1 MRSIM
6 KPSKGE
12 SERNKESDFPA
23 IAIMIESH
31 QSKDTFHTTTVPKRK
46 GERMEKLIKMVETMK
61 PFFEKVS
68 NNPYLRAI
76 RDGFVSCIPV
86 ILFSSLF
93 ILVACVP
100 EIFGFKWPDNISSVL
115 WLAYNASMGILSLL
129 MVATIAKS
137 LTGSINHKLPKLRQ
151 INDTSVMIV
160 SIICLVLLAVEPIK
174 GGWSADFMGSKGLL
188 SAFVVAFSVP
198 NIYKF
203 FVARDITIKLP
214 DEVPHFIA
222 QTFADL
228 IPLSVA
234 VFIFWL
240 VSIVFK
246 NVTGILFSAWILE
259 LFKPLFVAAD
269 GYIGIAIIYGAMA
282 MFWFVGIHGPSIVE
296 PAVTAIYI
304 ANIEANLQIATA
316 GGHATNI
323 LTHPT
328 SYFVATL
335 GGTGATLMFCAM
347 CAFIAK
353 SKQLKAVG
361 RASIIPVCFAVNEP
375 ILFGAPI
382 VLNPVLF
389 VPFIAAPIA
398 NVWIFKFFVDNLGM
412 NSFLY
417 ILPWTTPAPIGL
429 VIATGFAKLAFVLAP
444 LLLIVDAVLYYPFFR
459 VYDTQLVA
467 RETAIANGEISA
479 DDETAEIP
487 ADAYAAAEKAEAGE
501 PEEKKEEAPAV
512 AADTSASE
520 GGKDGEKRV
529 LVLCAS
535 GATSSM
541 LAKAITKGAEKR
553 HAPVESIAMAY
564 GQHKD
569 VITDYD
575 LIVLAPQM
583 ASMYDELKHD
593 CDEKGV
599 KSATTSGREYV
610 GLTRDPDKA
619 LDFALALMAN

>member
-1 MRSIM
+1 
-6 KPSKGE
+6 
-12 SERNKESDFPA
+12 
-23 IAIMIESH
+23 
-31 QSKDTFHTTTVPKRK
+31 
-46 GERMEKLIKMVETMK
+46 MEKLIKMVETLK
-61 PFFEKVS
+61 PMFEKVS
-68 NNPYLRAI
+68 NNIYLRAI

-100 EIFGFKWPDNISSVL
+100 EIFDYKWPESISTVL
-115 WLAYNASMGILSLL
+115 WQAYNYSMGMLGIL

-137 LTGSINHKLPKLRQ
+137 LTDSINTKMPKLRQ
-151 INDTSVMIV
+151 INDVSVMIV
-160 SIICLVLLAVEPIK
+160 SIICLLLLAVAPVE
-174 GGWSADFMGSKGLL
+174 GGISTEFMGTKGLL
-188 SAFVVAFSVP
+188 SAFVVAFTVP

-203 FVARDITIKLP
+203 FVKRNITIKLP
-214 DEVPHFIA
+214 DEVPHYIA

-234 VFIFWL
+234 VMIYWVFG
-240 VSIVFK
+240 IVFK
-246 NVTGILFSAWILE
+246 EATGMMFGAWILE
-259 LFKPLFVAAD
+259 VFKPLFVAAD
-269 GYIGIAIIYGAMA
+269 GYIGVAIIYGAMA

-304 ANIEANLQIATA
+304 ANIEANLQIVSA

-353 SKQLKAVG
+353 SKQLRAVG
-361 RASIIPVCFAVNEP
+361 RASIIPVTFAVNEP

-389 VPFIAAPIA
+389 VPFILAPIL
-398 NVWIFKFFVDNLGM
+398 NVWIFKFFVDSLGM
-412 NSFLY
+412 NAFTY
-417 ILPWTTPAPIGL
+417 ILPWTMPAPIGL
-429 VIATGFAKLAFVLAP
+429 IIGTGFAQLAFVLAP
-444 LLLIVDAVLYYPFFR
+444 LLLAVDAVLYYPFFR
-459 VYDTQLVA
+459 VYDAQLVEKEKA
-467 RETAIANGEISA
+467 GVTEAAA
-479 DDETAEIP
+479 DETP
-487 ADAYAAAEKAEAGE
+487 AAEA
-501 PEEKKEEAPAV
+501 APAV
-512 AADTSASE
+512 AAVELPTD
-520 GGKDGEKRV
+520 EKRV

-541 LAKAITKGAEKR
+541 LAKAITKGAEQR

-569 VITDYD
+569 IITDFD

-583 ASMYDELKHD
+583 ASMYDELKTD
-593 CDEKGV
+593 CDAKGV

-610 GLTRDPDKA
+610 GLTRDPEKA
-619 LDFALALMAN
+619 LDFALALMAH

>member
-1 MRSIM
+1 
-6 KPSKGE
+6 
-12 SERNKESDFPA
+12 
-23 IAIMIESH
+23 
-31 QSKDTFHTTTVPKRK
+31 
-46 GERMEKLIKMVETMK
+46 MEKLIKMVETLK
-61 PFFEKVS
+61 PMFEKVS
-68 NNPYLRAI
+68 NNIYLRAI

-100 EIFGFKWPDNISSVL
+100 EIFDYKWPESISTVL
-115 WLAYNASMGILSLL
+115 WQAYNYSMGILGIL

-137 LTGSINHKLPKLRQ
+137 LTDSINTKMPKLRQ
-151 INDTSVMIV
+151 INDVSVMIV
-160 SIICLVLLAVEPIK
+160 SIICLLLLAVAPVE
-174 GGWSADFMGSKGLL
+174 GGISTEFMGTKGLL
-188 SAFVVAFSVP
+188 SAFVVAFTVP

-203 FVARDITIKLP
+203 FVKRNITIKLP
-214 DEVPHFIA
+214 DEVPHYIA

-234 VFIFWL
+234 VLIYWIFG
-240 VSIVFK
+240 IVFK
-246 NVTGILFSAWILE
+246 ETTGMMFGAWVLE
-259 LFKPLFVAAD
+259 VFKPLFVAAD
-269 GYIGIAIIYGAMA
+269 GYIGVAIIYGAMA
-282 MFWFVGIHGPSIVE
+282 MFWFMGIHGPSIVE

-304 ANIEANLQIATA
+304 ANIEANLQIVSN
-316 GGHATNI
+316 GGHAVNI

-353 SKQLKAVG
+353 SKQLRAVG
-361 RASIIPVCFAVNEP
+361 RASIIPVTFAVNEP

-389 VPFIAAPIA
+389 FPFILAPIF
-398 NVWIFKFFVDNLGM
+398 NVWIFKFFVDTLGM
-412 NSFLY
+412 NSFTY

-429 VIATGFAKLAFVLAP
+429 IIGTGFAKLAFVLAP
-444 LLLIVDAVLYYPFFR
+444 LLLLVDAVLYYPFFR
-459 VYDTQLVA
+459 VYDAQLV
-467 RETAIANGEISA
+467 EK
-479 DDETAEIP
+479 
-487 ADAYAAAEKAEAGE
+487 EKAGIGTEEETVAEAV
-501 PEEKKEEAPAV
+501 EEAAAPAV
-512 AADTSASE
+512 AAAE
-520 GGKDGEKRV
+520 LPKEEKRV

-541 LAKAITKGAEKR
+541 LAKAITKGAQER

-569 VITDYD
+569 IITDFD
-575 LIVLAPQM
+575 LVVLAPQM
-583 ASMYDELKHD
+583 ASMYDELKAD
-593 CDEKGV
+593 CEAKGV

-610 GLTRDPDKA
+610 GLTRDPEKA
-619 LDFALALMAN
+619 LDFALALMAH

>member
-1 MRSIM
+1 MWVFHPRYNS
-6 KPSKGE
+6 
-12 SERNKESDFPA
+12 RDFR
-23 IAIMIESH
+23 I
-31 QSKDTFHTTTVPKRK
+31 
-46 GERMEKLIKMVETMK
+46 
-61 PFFEKVS
+61 
-68 NNPYLRAI
+68 YLRAI

-86 ILFSSLF
+86 ILFSSIF

-100 EIFGFKWPDNISSVL
+100 EIFEYKWPDYISSVL
-115 WLAYNASMGILSLL
+115 WQAYNFSMGILAIL

-137 LTGSINHKLPKLRQ
+137 LTDSINHKLPKLRQ
-151 INDTSVMIV
+151 INDVSVMIV
-160 SIICLVLLAVEPIK
+160 SIICLMLLAVEPMK
-174 GGWSADFMGSKGLL
+174 GGISTEFMGTKGLL

-203 FVARDITIKLP
+203 FVKRNITIKLP
-214 DEVPHFIA
+214 DEVPHYIA

-228 IPLSVA
+228 IPLSFA
-234 VFIFWL
+234 VLVFWL
-240 VSIVFK
+240 FSVVFK
-246 NVTGILFSAWILE
+246 NTTGMMFGAWILE
-259 LFKPLFVAAD
+259 VFKPLFVAAD
-269 GYIGIAIIYGAMA
+269 GYIGVAIIYGAMA

-304 ANIEANLQIATA
+304 ANIEANLQIVSA

-328 SYFVATL
+328 SYFVATI

-361 RASIIPVCFAVNEP
+361 RASIVPVCFAVNEP

-389 VPFIAAPIA
+389 VPFILAPIA

-412 NSFLY
+412 NAFTY

-429 VIATGFAKLAFVLAP
+429 IVGTGFAKLAFILAP
-444 LLLIVDAVLYYPFFR
+444 LLLFVDTVLYYPFFR
-459 VYDTQLVA
+459 VYDSQLVA
-467 RETAIANGEISA
+467 RETAIANGEIA
-479 DDETAEIP
+479 PDDEESATP
-487 ADAYAAAEKAEAGE
+487 ADAVAAAEKLEAGS
-501 PEEKKEEAPAV
+501 
-512 AADTSASE
+512 AAKQVENPTS
-520 GGKDGEKRV
+520 EKRV

-541 LAKAITKGAEKR
+541 LAKAISKGAEKR
-553 HAPVESIAMAY
+553 NAPVESIAMAY

-569 VITDYD
+569 VINDFD

-593 CDEKGV
+593 CDEQGV

-610 GLTRDPDKA
+610 GLTRDPEKA

>member
-1 MRSIM
+1 
-6 KPSKGE
+6 
-12 SERNKESDFPA
+12 
-23 IAIMIESH
+23 
-31 QSKDTFHTTTVPKRK
+31 
-46 GERMEKLIKMVETMK
+46 MEKMIALVERMK

-68 NNPYLRAI
+68 NNKYLRAI

-93 ILVACVP
+93 
-100 EIFGFKWPDNISSVL
+100 
-115 WLAYNASMGILSLL
+115 L
-129 MVATIAKS
+129 MVATISKS
-137 LTGSINHKLPKLRQ
+137 LTDSINNKLPKLRQ
-151 INDTSVMIV
+151 INDVSVMIV
-160 SIICLVLLAVEPIK
+160 AIICLLLLAVKPIE
-174 GGWSADFMGSKGLL
+174 GGMAAEFMGTKGLL

-203 FVARDITIKLP
+203 FVSRNITIKLP
-214 DEVPHFIA
+214 DEVPHYIA

-234 VFIFWL
+234 VFVFWAGSL
-240 VSIVFK
+240 VFQHL
-246 NVTGILFSAWILE
+246 TGMMFGVWILE

-269 GYIGIAIIYGAMA
+269 GYIGVAIIYGAMA

-304 ANIEANLQIATA
+304 ANIEANLQIYSA
-316 GGHATNI
+316 GGHAVNI

-353 SKQLKAVG
+353 SQQLKAVG
-361 RASIIPVCFAVNEP
+361 RASIIPVTFAVNEP

-389 VPFIAAPIA
+389 FPFILTPIA

-429 VIATGFAKLAFVLAP
+429 VIGTGFAKLAFILAP
-444 LLLIVDAVLYYPFFR
+444 LLLVVDAVMYYPFFR
-459 VYDTQLVA
+459 VYDKQLVA

-479 DDETAEIP
+479 DDEETATPEDAEKEAEAIEEGVVMQP
-487 ADAYAAAEKAEAGE
+487 AMAGAAANASANVAQASSAAALQSEAEAE
-501 PEEKKEEAPAV
+501 DMPER
-512 AADTSASE
+512 
-520 GGKDGEKRV
+520 RV

-541 LAKAITKGAEKR
+541 LAKAISKGAKQR
-553 HAPVESIAMAY
+553 GVPVESIAMAY

-569 VITDYD
+569 LISDFD
-575 LIVLAPQM
+575 LIILAPQM
-583 ASMYDELKHD
+583 ASMFDELQQD
-593 CDEKGV
+593 CNAKGV

-610 GLTRDPDKA
+610 GLTRDPQKA
-619 LDFALALMAN
+619 LDFALNLIKD

>member
-1 MRSIM
+1 
-6 KPSKGE
+6 
-12 SERNKESDFPA
+12 
-23 IAIMIESH
+23 
-31 QSKDTFHTTTVPKRK
+31 
-46 GERMEKLIKMVETMK
+46 MEKLIKLVETMK

-93 ILVACVP
+93 ILVASVP
-100 EIFGFKWPDNISSVL
+100 EIFGVKVPDHIAKHL
-115 WLAYNASMGILSLL
+115 WQAYNYSMGILALL

-137 LTGSINHKLPKLRQ
+137 LTDNINHRLPKMRQ
-151 INDTSVMIV
+151 INDVSVMIV
-160 SIICLVLLAVEPIK
+160 SIICLLLLAVAPVDK
-174 GGWSADFMGSKGLL
+174 GLSQEFMGTKGLL
-188 SAFVVAFSVP
+188 SAFVVAFTVP

-203 FVARDITIKLP
+203 FVSRNITIKLP
-214 DEVPHFIA
+214 DEVPHYIA

-234 VFIFWL
+234 VFVFWIGSIIFQ
-240 VSIVFK
+240 SI
-246 NVTGILFSAWILE
+246 TGMLFGAWILE

-304 ANIEANLQIATA
+304 ANIEANLQIVTA

-353 SKQLKAVG
+353 SKQLRAVG
-361 RASIIPVCFAVNEP
+361 RASIVPVCFAVNEP

-389 VPFIAAPIA
+389 VPFILAPIA
-398 NVWIFKFFVDNLGM
+398 NVWLFKFFVDGLGM
-412 NSFLY
+412 NSFIY

-429 VIATGFAKLAFVLAP
+429 VIATGFAKLAFILAP
-444 LLLIVDAVLYYPFFR
+444 LLLIMDAVIYYPFFR

-479 DDETAEIP
+479 DDEDAAIP
-487 ADAYAAAEKAEAGE
+487 ADAYAAAEQVEAGSAAAVPAAGEAKDAAPAQAAEA
-501 PEEKKEEAPAV
+501 AP
-512 AADTSASE
+512 TE
-520 GGKDGEKRV
+520 EKRV

-541 LAKAITKGAEKR
+541 LAKAIEKGAKKR
-553 HAPVESIAMAY
+553 HVPVESTAMAY

-569 VITDYD
+569 IITDFD

-619 LDFALALMAN
+619 LDFALGCMS

>member
-1 MRSIM
+1 
-6 KPSKGE
+6 
-12 SERNKESDFPA
+12 
-23 IAIMIESH
+23 
-31 QSKDTFHTTTVPKRK
+31 
-46 GERMEKLIKMVETMK
+46 MEKMIALVERMK

-68 NNPYLRAI
+68 NNKYLRAI

-93 ILVACVP
+93 ILVASVP
-100 EIFGFKWPDNISSVL
+100 EIFGIKLPKEVSTPL
-115 WLAYNASMGILSLL
+115 WQAYNYSMGILAVL
-129 MVATIAKS
+129 MVATISKS
-137 LTGSINHKLPKLRQ
+137 LTDSINNKLPKLRQ
-151 INDTSVMIV
+151 INDVSVMIV
-160 SIICLVLLAVEPIK
+160 AIICLLLLAVKPIE
-174 GGWSADFMGSKGLL
+174 GGMAAEFMGTKGLL

-203 FVARDITIKLP
+203 FVSRNITIKLP
-214 DEVPHFIA
+214 DEVPHYIV

-234 VFIFWL
+234 VFVFWAGSL
-240 VSIVFK
+240 VFQHL
-246 NVTGILFSAWILE
+246 TGMMFGVWILE

-269 GYIGIAIIYGAMA
+269 GYIGVAIIYGAMA

-304 ANIEANLQIATA
+304 ANIEANLQIYSA
-316 GGHATNI
+316 GGHAVNI

-353 SKQLKAVG
+353 SQQLKAVG
-361 RASIIPVCFAVNEP
+361 RASIIPVTFAVNEP

-389 VPFIAAPIA
+389 FPFILTPIA

-429 VIATGFAKLAFVLAP
+429 VIGTGFAKLAFILAP
-444 LLLIVDAVLYYPFFR
+444 LLLVVDAVMYYPFFR
-459 VYDTQLVA
+459 VYDKQLVA

-479 DDETAEIP
+479 DDEETATPEDAEKEAEAIEEGVVMQP
-487 ADAYAAAEKAEAGE
+487 AMAGAAANASANVAQASSAAALQSEAEAE
-501 PEEKKEEAPAV
+501 DMPER
-512 AADTSASE
+512 
-520 GGKDGEKRV
+520 RV

-541 LAKAITKGAEKR
+541 LAKAISKGAKQR
-553 HAPVESIAMAY
+553 GVPVESIAMAY

-569 VITDYD
+569 LISDFD
-575 LIVLAPQM
+575 LIILAPQM
-583 ASMYDELKHD
+583 ASMFDELQQD
-593 CDEKGV
+593 CNAKGV

-610 GLTRDPDKA
+610 GLTRDPQKA
-619 LDFALALMAN
+619 LDFALNLIKD

>member
-1 MRSIM
+1 M
-6 KPSKGE
+6 
-12 SERNKESDFPA
+12 D
-23 IAIMIESH
+23 
-31 QSKDTFHTTTVPKRK
+31 
-46 GERMEKLIKMVETMK
+46 KLIKMVETMK

-68 NNPYLRAI
+68 NNIYLRAI

-100 EIFGFKWPDNISSVL
+100 EIFDYKWPEYISKTL
-115 WLAYNASMGILSLL
+115 WQAYGYSMGILALL

-137 LTGSINHKLPKLRQ
+137 LTDSINTKMPKLRQ
-151 INDTSVMIV
+151 INDVSVMIV
-160 SIICLVLLAVEPIK
+160 SIICLLLLAVEQVE
-174 GGWSADFMGSKGLL
+174 GGLSTDFMGTKGLL
-188 SAFVVAFSVP
+188 SAFVVAFTVP

-203 FVARDITIKLP
+203 FVKRNITIKLP
-214 DEVPHFIA
+214 DEVPHYIA

-234 VFIFWL
+234 VLLYWIF
-240 VSIVFK
+240 SIVFK
-246 NVTGILFSAWILE
+246 NATGMMFGAWILE
-259 LFKPLFVAAD
+259 VFKPLFVAAD
-269 GYIGIAIIYGAMA
+269 GYVGVAIIYGAMA

-304 ANIEANLQIATA
+304 ANIEANLQIVQA

-323 LTHPT
+323 LTHST

-353 SKQLKAVG
+353 SKQLRAVG
-361 RASIIPVCFAVNEP
+361 KASIIPVTFAVNEP

-389 VPFIAAPIA
+389 VPFILAPIL
-398 NVWIFKFFVDNLGM
+398 NVWVFKFFVDELGM
-412 NSFLY
+412 NSFIY

-429 VIATGFAKLAFVLAP
+429 VLATGFAKLSFILAP
-444 LLLIVDAVLYYPFFR
+444 LLLIMDAVLYYPFFR
-459 VYDTQLVA
+459 VYDAQLVE
-467 RETAIANGEISA
+467 REEAIARGEIT
-479 DDETAEIP
+479 DD
-487 ADAYAAAEKAEAGE
+487 GE
-501 PEEKKEEAPAV
+501 VVEEAPV
-512 AADTSASE
+512 LAAAAQKETKEEPKKIETPTD
-520 GGKDGEKRV
+520 EKRV

-541 LAKAITKGAEKR
+541 LAKAITKGAQKR

-569 VITDYD
+569 IITDFD
-575 LIVLAPQM
+575 LIILAPQM
-583 ASMYDELKHD
+583 ASMYEELKHD
-593 CDEKGV
+593 CDAKGV

-610 GLTRDPDKA
+610 GLTREPDKA
-619 LDFALALMAN
+619 LDFALSLMAT

>member
-1 MRSIM
+1 
-6 KPSKGE
+6 
-12 SERNKESDFPA
+12 
-23 IAIMIESH
+23 
-31 QSKDTFHTTTVPKRK
+31 
-46 GERMEKLIKMVETMK
+46 MEKLIKMVEKMK

-68 NNPYLRAI
+68 NNIYLRAI

-100 EIFGFKWPDNISSVL
+100 EIFDYKWPKAISTVL
-115 WLAYNASMGILSLL
+115 WQAYNYSMGMLGIL

-137 LTGSINHKLPKLRQ
+137 LTDSINTKMPKLRQ
-151 INDTSVMIV
+151 INDVSVMIV
-160 SIICLVLLAVEPIK
+160 SIICLLLLAVAPVE
-174 GGWSADFMGSKGLL
+174 GGISTEFMGTKGLL
-188 SAFVVAFSVP
+188 SAFVVAFTVP

-203 FVARDITIKLP
+203 FVKRNITIKLP
-214 DEVPHFIA
+214 DEVPHYIA

-234 VFIFWL
+234 VMIYWVFG
-240 VSIVFK
+240 IVFK
-246 NVTGILFSAWILE
+246 EATGMMFGAWILE
-259 LFKPLFVAAD
+259 VFKPLFVAAD
-269 GYIGIAIIYGAMA
+269 GYIGLAIIYGAMA

-304 ANIEANLQIATA
+304 ANIEANLQIVNA

-353 SKQLKAVG
+353 SKQLRAVG
-361 RASIIPVCFAVNEP
+361 RASIVPVTFAVNEP
-375 ILFGAPI
+375 IIFGAPI

-389 VPFIAAPIA
+389 FPFVLTPIL
-398 NVWIFKFFVDNLGM
+398 NVWVFKFFVDNLGM
-412 NSFLY
+412 NAFTY

-429 VIATGFAKLAFVLAP
+429 IIGTGFAQLAFVLAP
-444 LLLIVDAVLYYPFFR
+444 LLLVMDAALYYPFFR
-459 VYDTQLVA
+459 VYDAQLVEKEKA
-467 RETAIANGEISA
+467 G
-479 DDETAEIP
+479 
-487 ADAYAAAEKAEAGE
+487 AAEEVV
-501 PEEKKEEAPAV
+501 EEVPAEEAAPVV
-512 AADTSASE
+512 AAEELPSE
-520 GGKDGEKRV
+520 EKRV

-541 LAKAITKGAEKR
+541 LAKAITKGAEHR

-569 VITDYD
+569 IITDFD
-575 LIVLAPQM
+575 LVVLAPQM
-583 ASMYDELKHD
+583 ASMYDELKSD
-593 CDEKGV
+593 CDAKGV

-619 LDFALALMAN
+619 LDFALALMAH

>member
-1 MRSIM
+1 METII
-6 KPSKGE
+6 KLV
-12 SERNKESDFPA
+12 ER
-23 IAIMIESH
+23 
-31 QSKDTFHTTTVPKRK
+31 
-46 GERMEKLIKMVETMK
+46 MK

-68 NNPYLRAI
+68 NNKYLRAI

-100 EIFGFKWPDNISSVL
+100 EIFDYHWPESISGVL
-115 WLAYNASMGILSLL
+115 WQAYNGSMGIL

-137 LTGSINHKLPKLRQ
+137 LTGSINNTLPKLRQ

-160 SIICLVLLAVEPIK
+160 SIICLLLLAVEPIK
-174 GGWSADFMGSKGLL
+174 GGYAAEFMGTKGLL
-188 SAFVVAFSVP
+188 SAFVVAFIVP

-203 FVARDITIKLP
+203 FVSRNITIKLP
-214 DEVPHFIA
+214 EEVPHYIA

-234 VFIFWL
+234 ILAFWL
-240 VSIVFK
+240 FSIGFK
-246 NVTGILFSAWILE
+246 NVTGMMFGAWILE
-259 LFKPLFVAAD
+259 VFKPLFVAAD
-269 GYIGIAIIYGAMA
+269 GYVGVAIIYGAMA
-282 MFWFVGIHGPSIVE
+282 LFWFVGIHGPSIVE

-304 ANIEANLQIATA
+304 ANIEMNLQIVSG
-316 GGHATNI
+316 GGHATAI

-328 SYFVATL
+328 SYFVATI

-361 RASIIPVCFAVNEP
+361 RASMIPVCFAVNEP

-389 VPFIAAPIA
+389 VPFILAPIL
-398 NVWIFKFFVDNLGM
+398 NVWTFKFFVDVLGM
-412 NSFLY
+412 NSFSF

-429 VIATGFAKLAFVLAP
+429 VVGTGFAPLAFALAP
-444 LLLIVDAVLYYPFFR
+444 LLLVMDAVLYYPFFR
-459 VYDTQLVA
+459 VYDAQLVEREAAVA
-467 RETAIANGEISA
+467 RGEIVE
-479 DDETAEIP
+479 DEPEAVPSKAEP
-487 ADAYAAAEKAEAGE
+487 VAAAEIKA
-501 PEEKKEEAPAV
+501 PSEEK
-512 AADTSASE
+512 T
-520 GGKDGEKRV
+520 V

-541 LAKAITKGAEKR
+541 LAKAISKGADER
-553 HAPVESIAMAY
+553 HVSVKSIAMAY

-599 KSATTSGREYV
+599 KSTTTSGREYV
-610 GLTRDPDKA
+610 DLTRDPGKA
-619 LDFALALMAN
+619 LDFALACMAN

>member
-1 MRSIM
+1 
-6 KPSKGE
+6 
-12 SERNKESDFPA
+12 
-23 IAIMIESH
+23 
-31 QSKDTFHTTTVPKRK
+31 
-46 GERMEKLIKMVETMK
+46 MEKLIKLVETMK

-100 EIFGFKWPDNISSVL
+100 EIFDYKWPDNISSVL

-160 SIICLVLLAVEPIK
+160 SIICLLLLAVEPIK

-188 SAFVVAFSVP
+188 SAFVVAFLVP

-203 FVARDITIKLP
+203 FVSRNITIKLP
-214 DEVPHFIA
+214 DEVPHYIA

-234 VFIFWL
+234 VFVFWAGS
-240 VSIVFK
+240 VVFK
-246 NVTGILFSAWILE
+246 NATGMLFSAWILE

-304 ANIEANLQIATA
+304 ANIEANLQIVTA

-412 NSFLY
+412 NSFIY

-444 LLLIVDAVLYYPFFR
+444 LLLIIDAVLYYPFFR

-479 DDETAEIP
+479 DDEDAAIP
-487 ADAYAAAEKAEAGE
+487 ADAYAAAEKEEAGE
-501 PEEKKEEAPAV
+501 TKAAPAV
-512 AADTSASE
+512 AADASAA
-520 GGKDGEKRV
+520 DGEEKHV

-541 LAKAITKGAEKR
+541 LAKAIDKGAEKR
-553 HAPVESIAMAY
+553 GAHVEAIAMAY

-569 VITDYD
+569 IISDYD

-593 CDEKGV
+593 CDEQGV
-599 KSATTSGREYV
+599 KSATTSGRQYV
-610 GLTRDPDKA
+610 GLTRDPEKA
-619 LDFALALMAN
+619 LDFALACMA

>member
-1 MRSIM
+1 M
-6 KPSKGE
+6 
-12 SERNKESDFPA
+12 D
-23 IAIMIESH
+23 
-31 QSKDTFHTTTVPKRK
+31 
-46 GERMEKLIKMVETMK
+46 KLIKMVETMK

-68 NNPYLRAI
+68 NNIYLRAI

-93 ILVACVP
+93 ILVASVP
-100 EIFGFKWPDNISSVL
+100 EIFGVKVPDNIAKHL
-115 WLAYNASMGILSLL
+115 WQAYNYSMGILSVL

-137 LTGSINHKLPKLRQ
+137 LTDSINHKLPKLRQ
-151 INDTSVMIV
+151 INDVSVMIV
-160 SIICLVLLAVEPIK
+160 SIICLLLLAVGQVEK
-174 GGWSADFMGSKGLL
+174 GISMEFMGTKGLL
-188 SAFVVAFSVP
+188 SAFVVAFTVP

-203 FVARDITIKLP
+203 FVSRNITIKLP
-214 DEVPHFIA
+214 EEVPHYIA

-234 VFIFWL
+234 VFVFWIGSIIFQ
-240 VSIVFK
+240 
-246 NVTGILFSAWILE
+246 NVTGMLFGAWILE
-259 LFKPLFVAAD
+259 VFKPLFVAAD
-269 GYIGIAIIYGAMA
+269 GYIGVAIIYGAMA

-304 ANIEANLQIATA
+304 ANIEANLQIVSA

-389 VPFIAAPIA
+389 FPFILAPIA
-398 NVWIFKFFVDNLGM
+398 NVWIFKFFVDELGM
-412 NSFLY
+412 NSMIY

-429 VIATGFAKLAFVLAP
+429 VIATGFAKLAFILAP

-459 VYDTQLVA
+459 VYDSQLVA
-467 RETAIANGEISA
+467 RETAIANGEIAA
-479 DDETAEIP
+479 DDEETATPE
-487 ADAYAAAEKAEAGE
+487 DAVLAAEAIEAGQ
-501 PEEKKEEAPAV
+501 KEEPAPTQQAV
-512 AADTSASE
+512 PKE
-520 GGKDGEKRV
+520 EKRV

-541 LAKAITKGAEKR
+541 LAKAIEKGAKK
-553 HAPVESIAMAY
+553 HDAPVESIAMAY

-593 CDEKGV
+593 CDAQGV

-610 GLTRDPDKA
+610 SLTRDPDKA
-619 LDFALALMAN
+619 LDFALALMAH

>member
-1 MRSIM
+1 
-6 KPSKGE
+6 
-12 SERNKESDFPA
+12 
-23 IAIMIESH
+23 
-31 QSKDTFHTTTVPKRK
+31 
-46 GERMEKLIKMVETMK
+46 MEKLIQMVEKMK
-61 PFFEKVS
+61 PLFEKVS
-68 NNPYLRAI
+68 NNIYLRAI

-100 EIFGFKWPDNISSVL
+100 EIFDYKWPEKISTVL
-115 WLAYNASMGILSLL
+115 WQAYNYSMGMLGIL

-137 LTGSINHKLPKLRQ
+137 LTDSLNTKMPKLRQ
-151 INDTSVMIV
+151 INDVSVMIV
-160 SIICLVLLAVEPIK
+160 SIICLLLLAVAPVD
-174 GGWSADFMGSKGLL
+174 GGISTEFMGTKGLL
-188 SAFVVAFSVP
+188 SAFVVAFTVP

-203 FVARDITIKLP
+203 FVKRNITIKLP
-214 DEVPHFIA
+214 DEVPHYIA

-234 VFIFWL
+234 VMVYWVFG
-240 VSIVFK
+240 IVFK
-246 NVTGILFSAWILE
+246 EATGMMFGAWILE
-259 LFKPLFVAAD
+259 VFKPLFVAAD
-269 GYIGIAIIYGAMA
+269 GYIGLAVIYGAMA

-304 ANIEANLQIATA
+304 TNIEANLQIVSA

-353 SKQLKAVG
+353 SKQLRAVG
-361 RASIIPVCFAVNEP
+361 RASIVPVTFAVNEP
-375 ILFGAPI
+375 IIFGAPI

-389 VPFIAAPIA
+389 FPFVLTPIL
-398 NVWIFKFFVDNLGM
+398 NVWVFKFFVDNLGM
-412 NSFLY
+412 NAFTY

-429 VIATGFAKLAFVLAP
+429 IVGTGFAQLAFILAP
-444 LLLIVDAVLYYPFFR
+444 LLLVMDAVMYYPFFR
-459 VYDTQLVA
+459 VYDAQLVE
-467 RETAIANGEISA
+467 REKAGVTDEVEEEMESASVTAAPA
-479 DDETAEIP
+479 ATAE
-487 ADAYAAAEKAEAGE
+487 EV
-501 PEEKKEEAPAV
+501 PE
-512 AADTSASE
+512 D
-520 GGKDGEKRV
+520 EKRV

-541 LAKAITKGAEKR
+541 LAKAITKGAEHR

-569 VITDYD
+569 IITDFD
-575 LIVLAPQM
+575 LVVLAPQM
-583 ASMYDELKHD
+583 ASMYDELKSD
-593 CDEKGV
+593 CDAKGV
-599 KSATTSGREYV
+599 KSVTTSGREYV

-619 LDFALALMAN
+619 LDFALALMAH

>member
-1 MRSIM
+1 
-6 KPSKGE
+6 
-12 SERNKESDFPA
+12 
-23 IAIMIESH
+23 
-31 QSKDTFHTTTVPKRK
+31 
-46 GERMEKLIKMVETMK
+46 MEKLIKMVETMK

-429 VIATGFAKLAFVLAP
+429 VIGTGFAKLAFILAP
-444 LLLIVDAVLYYPFFR
+444 LLLIMDAVMYYPFFR
-459 VYDTQLVA
+459 VYDKQLVA

-479 DDETAEIP
+479 DDEETATP
-487 ADAYAAAEKAEAGE
+487 ADAEKEAEAIESGVAMQPAMAGAAAGNANVSEASSAAALQSE
-501 PEEKKEEAPAV
+501 AAPEDMTER
-512 AADTSASE
+512 
-520 GGKDGEKRV
+520 RV

-541 LAKAITKGAEKR
+541 LAKAISKGAKQR
-553 HAPVESIAMAY
+553 GVPVESIAMAY

-569 VITDYD
+569 IISDYD
-575 LIVLAPQM
+575 LIILAPQM
-583 ASMYDELKHD
+583 ASMFEELQQD
-593 CDEKGV
+593 CNAAGV

-610 GLTRDPDKA
+610 GLTRDPQKA
-619 LDFALALMAN
+619 LDFALNIIND

>member
-1 MRSIM
+1 
-6 KPSKGE
+6 
-12 SERNKESDFPA
+12 
-23 IAIMIESH
+23 
-31 QSKDTFHTTTVPKRK
+31 
-46 GERMEKLIKMVETMK
+46 MEKLIQMVEKMK
-61 PFFEKVS
+61 PLFEKVS
-68 NNPYLRAI
+68 NNIYLRAI

-100 EIFGFKWPDNISSVL
+100 EIFDYKWPEKISTVL
-115 WLAYNASMGILSLL
+115 WQAYNYSMGMLGIL

-137 LTGSINHKLPKLRQ
+137 LTDSLNTKMPKLRQ
-151 INDTSVMIV
+151 INDVSVMIV
-160 SIICLVLLAVEPIK
+160 SIICLLLLAVAPVD
-174 GGWSADFMGSKGLL
+174 GGISTEFMGTKGLL
-188 SAFVVAFSVP
+188 SAFVVAFTVP

-203 FVARDITIKLP
+203 FVKRNITIKLP
-214 DEVPHFIA
+214 DEVPHYIA

-234 VFIFWL
+234 VMVYWVFG
-240 VSIVFK
+240 IVFK
-246 NVTGILFSAWILE
+246 EATGMMFGAWILE
-259 LFKPLFVAAD
+259 VFKPLFVAAD
-269 GYIGIAIIYGAMA
+269 GYIGLAVIYGAMA

-304 ANIEANLQIATA
+304 ANIEANLQIVSA

-353 SKQLKAVG
+353 SKQLRAVG
-361 RASIIPVCFAVNEP
+361 RASIVPVTFAVNEP
-375 ILFGAPI
+375 IIFGAPI

-389 VPFIAAPIA
+389 FPFVLTPIL
-398 NVWIFKFFVDNLGM
+398 NVWVFKFFVDNLGM
-412 NSFLY
+412 NAFTY

-429 VIATGFAKLAFVLAP
+429 IVGTGFAQLAFLLAP
-444 LLLIVDAVLYYPFFR
+444 LLLVMDAVMYYPFFR
-459 VYDTQLVA
+459 VYDAQLVE
-467 RETAIANGEISA
+467 REKAGVTDEVEEEMESASVTAAPA
-479 DDETAEIP
+479 ATAE
-487 ADAYAAAEKAEAGE
+487 EV
-501 PEEKKEEAPAV
+501 PE
-512 AADTSASE
+512 D
-520 GGKDGEKRV
+520 EKRV

-541 LAKAITKGAEKR
+541 LAKAITKGAEHR

-569 VITDYD
+569 IITDFD
-575 LIVLAPQM
+575 LVVLAPQM
-583 ASMYDELKHD
+583 ASMYDELKSD
-593 CDEKGV
+593 CDAKGV
-599 KSATTSGREYV
+599 KSVTTSGREYV

-619 LDFALALMAN
+619 LDFALALMAH

>member
-1 MRSIM
+1 M
-6 KPSKGE
+6 
-12 SERNKESDFPA
+12 D
-23 IAIMIESH
+23 
-31 QSKDTFHTTTVPKRK
+31 
-46 GERMEKLIKMVETMK
+46 KLIKMVETMK

-68 NNPYLRAI
+68 NNIYLRAI

-100 EIFGFKWPDNISSVL
+100 EIFDYKWPESISSVL
-115 WLAYNASMGILSLL
+115 WQAYNYSMGMLGIL

-137 LTGSINHKLPKLRQ
+137 LTDSINTKMPKLRQ
-151 INDTSVMIV
+151 INDVSVMIV
-160 SIICLVLLAVEPIK
+160 SIICLLLLAVAPVE
-174 GGWSADFMGSKGLL
+174 GGISTEFMGTKGLL
-188 SAFVVAFSVP
+188 SAFVVAFTVP

-203 FVARDITIKLP
+203 FVKRNITIKLP
-214 DEVPHFIA
+214 DEVPHYIA

-234 VFIFWL
+234 VLVYWIFG
-240 VSIVFK
+240 IVFK
-246 NVTGILFSAWILE
+246 ETTGMMFGAWVLE
-259 LFKPLFVAAD
+259 VFKPLFVAAD
-269 GYIGIAIIYGAMA
+269 GYIGVAIIYGAMA
-282 MFWFVGIHGPSIVE
+282 MFWFMGIHGPSIVE

-304 ANIEANLQIATA
+304 ANIEANLQIVSN
-316 GGHATNI
+316 GGHAVNI

-328 SYFVATL
+328 SYFVATI

-353 SKQLKAVG
+353 SKQLRAVG
-361 RASIIPVCFAVNEP
+361 RASIIPVTFAVNEP

-389 VPFIAAPIA
+389 FPFILAPIF
-398 NVWIFKFFVDNLGM
+398 NVWIFKFFVDTLGM
-412 NSFLY
+412 NSFTY

-429 VIATGFAKLAFVLAP
+429 IIGTGFAKLAFVLAP
-444 LLLIVDAVLYYPFFR
+444 LLLLVDAVLYYPFFR
-459 VYDTQLVA
+459 VYDAQLV
-467 RETAIANGEISA
+467 EK
-479 DDETAEIP
+479 
-487 ADAYAAAEKAEAGE
+487 EKAGIGTEEETVTEAV
-501 PEEKKEEAPAV
+501 EKVGAPAV
-512 AADTSASE
+512 AAAELPQD
-520 GGKDGEKRV
+520 EKRV

-541 LAKAITKGAEKR
+541 LAKAITKGAQER

-569 VITDYD
+569 IITDFD
-575 LIVLAPQM
+575 LVVLAPQM
-583 ASMYDELKHD
+583 ASMYDELKTD
-593 CDEKGV
+593 CEAKGV

-610 GLTRDPDKA
+610 GLTRDPEKA
-619 LDFALALMAN
+619 LDFALALMAH

>member
-1 MRSIM
+1 
-6 KPSKGE
+6 
-12 SERNKESDFPA
+12 
-23 IAIMIESH
+23 
-31 QSKDTFHTTTVPKRK
+31 
-46 GERMEKLIKMVETMK
+46 MEKLIKLIETMK
-61 PFFEKVS
+61 PFFEKIG
-68 NNPYLRAI
+68 NNKYLRAI

-93 ILVACVP
+93 ILVASVP
-100 EIFGFKWPDNISSVL
+100 EIFGVKVPDNIAKHL
-115 WLAYNASMGILSLL
+115 WQAYNYSMGVLSLL

-151 INDTSVMIV
+151 INDVSVMLV
-160 SIICLVLLAVEPIK
+160 SVICLLLLAVVQDEK
-174 GGWSADFMGSKGLL
+174 GGLMMDFLGTKGML
-188 SAFVVAFSVP
+188 SAFVVAFIVP

-203 FVARDITIKLP
+203 FVSRDITIHLP
-214 DEVPHFIA
+214 DEVPHYIS

-234 VFIFWL
+234 VFAFWIG
-240 VSIVFK
+240 SILFE
-246 NVTGILFSAWILE
+246 NVTGMLFGAWILE
-259 LFKPLFVAAD
+259 VFKPLFVAAD

-282 MFWFVGIHGPSIVE
+282 MFWFVGVHGPSIVE

-304 ANIEANLQIATA
+304 ANIQANLEMFTA

-347 CAFIAK
+347 CAFLAK

-361 RASIIPVCFAVNEP
+361 KASLIPVCFAVNEP

-382 VLNPVLF
+382 ILNPVLF
-389 VPFIAAPIA
+389 VPFILAPVA
-398 NVWIFKFFVDNLGM
+398 NVWLFKFFVDGLGM
-412 NSFLY
+412 NSMIY

-429 VIATGFAKLAFVLAP
+429 VIATGFAKLAFILAP

-479 DDETAEIP
+479 DDEDAAIP
-487 ADAYAAAEKAEAGE
+487 EDAYAAAEQAEAGTAAAA
-501 PEEKKEEAPAV
+501 PIASTQAAAPA
-512 AADTSASE
+512 AAPAAPTE
-520 GGKDGEKRV
+520 EKRV

-541 LAKAITKGAEKR
+541 LAKAIEKGAKKR
-553 HAPVESIAMAY
+553 HVPVESTAMAY

-569 VITDYD
+569 IITDFD

-599 KSATTSGREYV
+599 KSTTTSGREYV

-619 LDFALALMAN
+619 LDFALACMA

>member
-1 MRSIM
+1 
-6 KPSKGE
+6 
-12 SERNKESDFPA
+12 
-23 IAIMIESH
+23 
-31 QSKDTFHTTTVPKRK
+31 
-46 GERMEKLIKMVETMK
+46 MEKLIAMVETLK

-86 ILFSSLF
+86 ILFSSIF

-100 EIFGFKWPDNISSVL
+100 EIFDYHWSEGISTVL
-115 WLAYNASMGILSLL
+115 WQAYNASMGILSLL
-129 MVATIAKS
+129 MVTTIAKS
-137 LTGSINHKLPKLRQ
+137 LTDNINHKMPKLRQ
-151 INDTSVMIV
+151 INDVSVMIV
-160 SIICLVLLAVEPIK
+160 SIICLILLAVEPIK
-174 GGWSADFMGSKGLL
+174 GGFSADFMGTKGLL
-188 SAFVVAFSVP
+188 SAFVVAFTVP

-203 FVARDITIKLP
+203 FVKRNITIKLP
-214 DEVPHFIA
+214 DEVPHYIA

-228 IPLSVA
+228 IPLSFA
-234 VFIFWL
+234 VLVFWL
-240 VSIVFK
+240 FSIGFK
-246 NVTGILFSAWILE
+246 NVTGMMFGAWILE
-259 LFKPLFVAAD
+259 VFKPLFVAAD
-269 GYIGIAIIYGAMA
+269 GYIGVAIIYGAMA
-282 MFWFVGIHGPSIVE
+282 MFWFMGIHGPSIVE

-304 ANIEANLQIATA
+304 ANIEANLQIASA
-316 GGHATNI
+316 GGHATAI

-328 SYFVATL
+328 SYFVATI

-389 VPFIAAPIA
+389 FPFILAPIL
-398 NVWIFKFFVDNLGM
+398 NVWTFKFFVDELGM
-412 NSFLY
+412 QSFLY

-429 VIATGFAKLAFVLAP
+429 IIGTGFAQLSFILAP
-444 LLLIVDAVLYYPFFR
+444 LLLIMDAVLYYPFFR
-459 VYDTQLVA
+459 VYDAQLVEREAAVA
-467 RETAIANGEISA
+467 RGEIVEEEEA
-479 DDETAEIP
+479 P
-487 ADAYAAAEKAEAGE
+487 APVAAAKVV
-501 PEEKKEEAPAV
+501 EEKKEEKV
-512 AADTSASE
+512 AAPTE
-520 GGKDGEKRV
+520 EKRV

-541 LAKAITKGAEKR
+541 LAKAITKGASLR

-569 VITDYD
+569 IITDFD
-575 LIVLAPQM
+575 LIILAPQM

-593 CDEKGV
+593 CDAKGV

-610 GLTRDPDKA
+610 GLTREPEKA
-619 LDFALALMAN
+619 LDFALACMAN